1 MTTKT
6 DTPTLTQKTRTDRT
20 NADRQRRYRERQ
32 KLKQNEISATM
43 EREKTQRIEIVNKTN
58 NQISHF
64 KNENERLTELNNK
77 KKKKLKF
84 IKTLIEE
91 VKQSLDVSER
101 AKLGLHMD
109 ARGLTDV
116 LKST

>member
-1 MTTKT
+1 MKKLSG
-6 DTPTLTQKTRTDRT
+6 PTVDRT

-32 KLKQNEISATM
+32 KLKQNELSAAM
-43 EREKTQRIEIVNKTN
+43 EREKAQKIEIVNKTE
-58 NQISHF
+58 NQITHL
-64 KNENERLTELNNK
+64 KKENEKLNDLNK
-77 KKKKLKF
+77 SLNEKLKF

-91 VKQSLDVSER
+91 VKQSLDASER

>member
-1 MTTKT
+1 MKKLSG
-6 DTPTLTQKTRTDRT
+6 PTVDRT

-32 KLKQNEISATM
+32 KLKQNELSAAM
-43 EREKTQRIEIVNKTN
+43 EREKAQKIEIVNKTE
-58 NQISHF
+58 NQIIHL
-64 KNENERLTELNNK
+64 KKENERLIGLNKSLNE
-77 KKKKLKF
+77 KLKF

-91 VKQSLDVSER
+91 IKLSLDASER
-101 AKLGLHMD
+101 AKLSLHMD